1 MPSVMSETDFIFS
14 LSVCLSEIGVNW
26 HDIGIMMIARSDQ
39 VLKTV
44 KENITRALL
53 LPEGPR

>member
-1 MPSVMSETDFIFS
+1 MSETDFIFS

-53 LPEGPR
+53 LPERPR